1 MKTLY
6 QQWLVLCTLFFV
18 SVAPA
23 WSYSLNAGVEYVR
36 GDHYFEISDFATSL
50 NNVPYSWAASKLEFE
65 KEALYFVPELHIPHE
80 IWGRPL
86 SLAIRGGYALSS
98 RDGIMRDSDWLVT
111 PSNLAIYSESRSELE
126 QSLFIHLEERETRGR
141 IFGALGYKLNYDR
154 YHVYDTQQVSN
165 LAGLNVNLSGKT
177 LEYELYRHSLYYTL
191 GYRLID
197 LETVSFD
204 LSGSLGGIASFD
216 KDRHLMRDFS
226 AEGTAYGYLYGVQG
240 NVNVDFDKR
249 FTLSGM
255 ARYEYY
261 SAKGE
266 MDQFHPTGTARI
278 DNYEVQGRD
287 SAFSISFG
295 YRF

>member
-6 QQWLVLCTLFFV
+6 RQWLVLCSLFFV
-18 SVAPA
+18 SITPA
-23 WSYSLNAGVEYVR
+23 WGYSLNAGVEYVR
-36 GDHYFEISDFATSL
+36 GDHYFKISDFPTTLNGTSY
-50 NNVPYSWAASKLEFE
+50 PWAASKLEFE

-80 IWGRPL
+80 IWGRPM

-98 RDGIMRDSDWLVT
+98 RDGIMRDSDWLGT
-111 PSNLAIYSESRSELE
+111 TGNLAIYSESRSELD

-141 IFGALGYKLNYDR
+141 VFGALGYKLNYDR

-165 LAGLNVNLSGKT
+165 IPALNINLSGKT

-197 LETVSFD
+197 REMVSFD

-216 KDRHLMRDFS
+216 KDNHLQRSFT
-226 AEGTAYGYLYGVQG
+226 AEGTAFGYLYGVQG
-240 NVNVDFDKR
+240 NVNVDFDNR

-255 ARYEYY
+255 ARYEQYF
-261 SAKGE
+261 AKGE
-266 MDQFHPTGTARI
+266 MDQFHSTGTARI
-278 DNYEVQGRD
+278 DNYEVKGRD
-287 SAFSISFG
+287 STFSISFG